1 MKKPKVDTPF
11 KNSWA
16 DTVNK
21 IPLIGGPVPIRMVFN
36 QKPHEYASP
45 LKTGIS
51 MTLQQYRKSIGM
63 G

>member
-1 MKKPKVDTPF
+1 MKRPKVDTPS

-21 IPLIGGPVPIRMVFN
+21 IPLSSGPVPIRMVFN
-36 QKPHEYASP
+36 QKQHEYGAP

-51 MTLQQYRKSIGM
+51 MTLEQYRKSIGM